1 MWNEWKPAAGV
12 IPWPA
17 THASKNASE
26 HAAPCAIRLLRCK
39 GVEDK
44 ESSRKLFSCGGGGRG
59 WPAAG
64 TMVLGSAST
73 SSLQGARGRDLH
85 ARPYVKAGRK
95 RWPPVHES
103 SQREDSKSGCHDS
116 LAATRDEHAVLSDAL
131 QLQIRRKCAWPSA
144 QSVWAGPHI
153 GWYKG
158 GRRYRGVVWDD
169 TVFEEGCHATLYS
182 GDEANPYLAQVLY
195 LWENAA
201 TAEPMIT
208 CRWFYRQQDVPVALL
223 DSLSKSCP
231 GNHPNGGTS
240 NGSRRALRPNEI
252 FCSNVT
258 DDNPVASLAGLCKV
272 EWVMQPGATASRGP
286 PATGGHPCH
295 GKETAAAHFARPDGN
310 DRAHAV
316 KHVCKRSYSPAEG
329 VFRVLSPQE
338 GRAGIAS
345 NAATSRSLACTEA
358 FRKWRHE
365 PGSGQIIQAGSEW
378 YEGGERAQDT
388 LAEESVYRAGCSKA
402 KTPKAPPQ
410 DCHSKRKSSKQAAED
425 PAQQLQLSTSCSQN
439 ECTVLNQDAP
449 SAKRRRAVRG
459 QRGEGDMDAGVILNG
474 QDCDHTIG
482 FPRSEE
488 CCVLSDSGELR
499 DMDSPCVEG
508 DQGGFE
514 WVGAVLKAAQ
524 GRRYYSCMR
533 TPAGEHVPLGATV
546 SVWAPKGRPQFLA
559 KVVAMWENDEGGH
572 KMYECRWF
580 FRPSQAL
587 PAAALQEAR
596 QLVHPREVF
605 WSDEFDVNHVNTI
618 AARTIVAPRDIL
630 PADFDLDS
638 LRLGGHFFYS
648 RKYERAARR
657 LLRLDPGPASARN
670 SKAGAGGS
678 RECGAAAEEMP
689 ALSEDVLVLLRNAD
703 RKQAASSVPAGGS
716 P

>member
-1 MWNEWKPAAGV
+1 M
-12 IPWPA
+12 
-17 THASKNASE
+17 
-26 HAAPCAIRLLRCK
+26 
-39 GVEDK
+39 
-44 ESSRKLFSCGGGGRG
+44 
-59 WPAAG
+59 
-64 TMVLGSAST
+64 
-73 SSLQGARGRDLH
+73 
-85 ARPYVKAGRK
+85 
-95 RWPPVHES
+95 HES
-103 SQREDSKSGCHDS
+103 SQRMKRGCHDS
-116 LAATRDEHAVLSDAL
+116 QDSRRDEHAVLSDAL

-182 GDEANPYLAQVLY
+182 GDEENPYLAQVLY

-272 EWVMQPGATASRGP
+272 EWVIQPGAPASQGP
-286 PATGGHPCH
+286 AARHGLPCQ
-295 GKETAAAHFARPDGN
+295 GKKLAAAHFAGPDGN

-316 KHVCKRSYSPAEG
+316 KHVCRKSYSPAEG

-402 KTPKAPPQ
+402 KTPKAPLHGTRALPELKATGDTFRTRKCPTGGLEQAAQAMMDRGMEAQ

-596 QLVHPREVF
+596 QLAHPREVF

-689 ALSEDVLVLLRNAD
+689 ALSEDVLVLLRNAG